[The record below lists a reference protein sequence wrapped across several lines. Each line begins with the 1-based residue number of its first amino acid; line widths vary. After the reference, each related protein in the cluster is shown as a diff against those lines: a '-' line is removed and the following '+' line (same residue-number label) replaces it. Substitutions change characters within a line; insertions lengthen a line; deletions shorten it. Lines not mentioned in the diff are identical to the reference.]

1 MEPEEVAAAAEAD
14 CHFRAAAVRSTTG
27 RENRSKWML
36 RSSRHGRRLLVTL
49 EDPIMHWQL
58 LFFLYITDLVH

>member
-1 MEPEEVAAAAEAD
+1 MEPEEVAAEAD

-36 RSSRHGRRLLVTL
+36 RSSRRGRRLLVTL

-58 LFFLYITDLVH
+58 LYFLYIMDLVH